1 MFLTAGGNSRREML
15 SIRRV
20 LVALC
25 LVAYAWWATTR
36 QPFSATATIAVVAA
50 GLVAVGIGLRHRR
63 PRPTIRM
70 RTGIAIWLALIAAL
84 AIWEV
89 AAFEQHP
96 RSQHPTLSSMT
107 NTALTPEPV
116 RAAAFIG
123 WLALGT
129 ALAAM

>member
-1 MFLTAGGNSRREML
+1 MRPGIA
-15 SIRRV
+15 V
-20 LVALC
+20 WVAL
-25 LVAYAWWATTR
+25 L
-36 QPFSATATIAVVAA
+36 
-50 GLVAVGIGLRHRR
+50 
-63 PRPTIRM
+63 
-70 RTGIAIWLALIAAL
+70 AAL
-84 AIWEV
+84 AIWEI

-96 RSQHPTLSSMT
+96 RDQHPTLSSMT